1 MLTVPRSRT
10 TTQAPRIDPI
20 SLGPLT
26 EGDPDRL
33 ERDADL
39 EGVRYAD
46 LSLGSLDLPGALVS
60 SSRFDNVSAHETD
73 LTGARLVEV
82 ELDRIDLPVVRAA
95 RSQWRDVR
103 VNGRLG
109 SLEAYESQWRG
120 VHLVG
125 CKLGFVNLRGAE
137 LLDVS
142 FTDCI
147 IEELDLVSASARR
160 LRLEGCRVARLNVQH
175 ARLVDVDL
183 RGALLESV
191 DGVTGLAG
199 TTVSPEQ
206 LMTIAPLLAEGVG
219 IRVE

>member
-1 MLTVPRSRT
+1 VPRSRTT

-20 SLGPLT
+20 AFGALA

-39 EGVRYAD
+39 ESVQYAG

-60 SSRFDNVSAHETD
+60 SSRFENVSADETD
-73 LTGARLVEV
+73 LKGARLVEV
-82 ELDRIDLPVVRAA
+82 ELDRVNLPVVRAA
-95 RSQWRDVR
+95 RTQWRDVR

-120 VHLVG
+120 VHFVG
-125 CKLGFVNLRGAE
+125 CKLSFVNLRGAE
-137 LLDVS
+137 LLDVA

-147 IEELDLVSASARR
+147 IEELDLVSASVRR

-175 ARLVDVDL
+175 ATLVDVDL
-183 RGALLESV
+183 RGALLESI
-191 DGVTGLAG
+191 DGVTGLNGA
-199 TTVSPEQ
+199 TISPEQ
-206 LMTIAPLLAEGVG
+206 LMTVAPLLAAGVG